1 MLVFSMTLI
10 FRILLYGIV
19 VTIEDAIVSID
30 KVCGAD
36 GKGRGSVCGV
46 ITWEAWGWGQHSPET
61 DRVSQFLTTGF
72 LLKWVLKN

>member
-36 GKGRGSVCGV
+36 GKGRGSVCWV
-46 ITWEAWGWGQHSPET
+46 IT
-61 DRVSQFLTTGF
+61 
-72 LLKWVLKN
+72 

>member
-10 FRILLYGIV
+10 LRILLYGIV

-30 KVCGAD
+30 KVCGGD

-46 ITWEAWGWGQHSPET
+46 IT
-61 DRVSQFLTTGF
+61 
-72 LLKWVLKN
+72 